1 MEFRDY
7 AATETSAL
15 LGRLLSAQADGAAQ
29 QLRALREALDAAA
42 RAAETA
48 TGSVS
53 AGAQKEIET
62 LAAKLGAAAAAE
74 LQRVEQEAQS
84 GLETAR
90 ADLKAHLA
98 ENRKLAAA
106 LAEAKAQEE
115 KLRDAVQRETER
127 ADTADRDLDAT
138 IEAHKQVDAAR
149 IEAETA
155 QRQEAQ
161 ARAALETELRDL
173 RGLLESTRTEA
184 SRLSDQLE
192 SEGAQNAIIA
202 AEREAAAAEC
212 VALTAQLA
220 AATKQFESVTVQF
233 EAASLQHRNAIA
245 ELEAVTA
252 ERDEIRE
259 RVQQLEAV
267 TAERDEIR
275 GRLQELEA
283 VSTERDESRAR
294 VQALEDEQAARDD
307 HARQLEARLSDS
319 LSSEAGLRDQAET
332 SAAELE
338 RARAEVTALSDQAER
353 LTSLIDA
360 AVRAMDD
367 LARATTVA
375 DLLASLVKQLATA
388 FPRVALFRV
397 KGNHV
402 EGEHQL
408 GFDMKADVSKLMI
421 PLNMD
426 SLITRA
432 ATTGVAAQL
441 TGAELAGSNHS
452 PFGETPATAIA
463 LPIGFQD
470 ETLAVAYLES
480 DHAAS
485 EEGLAAHEAIT
496 SFATLLVRHT
506 AALVTRLSQELK
518 MLAELREYATM
529 LLQEADQ
536 MYAADVEAGRNEAER
551 RRRLQETIDCAR
563 QLYAQRAALEGAAAA
578 TLLDEQIAI
587 QAASATPFAHE
598 LAAVAGLDV
607 QQQQSRRTA
616 S

>member
-15 LGRLLSAQADGAAQ
+15 LGRLLSAQADGAVQ
-29 QLRALREALDAAA
+29 HLRILREALDAAA
-42 RAAETA
+42 RAAEATA
-48 TGSVS
+48 
-53 AGAQKEIET
+53 AEAPRAAQKEIEA
-62 LAAKLGAAAAAE
+62 LAAKLGGAAAADRE
-74 LQRVEQEAQS
+74 RVEQDAQA

-98 ENRKLAAA
+98 ENKKLLAA
-106 LAEAKAQEE
+106 LAEAKEQEE
-115 KLRDAVQRETER
+115 NLRAAVQRETER

-155 QRQEAQ
+155 QRKEAH

-192 SEGAQNAIIA
+192 SEGAQNAVLA

-220 AATKQFESVTVQF
+220 AATNQFQDKSTQLD
-233 EAASLQHRNAIA
+233 AAAAQYKSAKA
-245 ELEAVTA
+245 KLEAVTA
-252 ERDEIRE
+252 E
-259 RVQQLEAV
+259 LEETRTRMQALEQDQSV
-267 TAERDEIR
+267 RHATLDAMTV
-275 GRLQELEA
+275 ELGEA
-283 VSTERDESRAR
+283 RAR
-294 VQALEDEQAARDD
+294 VQALEQDRSAKDEEI
-307 HARQLEARLSDS
+307 RQLEGRLAER
-319 LSSEAGLRDQAET
+319 LGSEANLRDQAVST
-332 SAAELE
+332 AAELDL
-338 RARAEVTALSDQAER
+338 ARAEVAAISGRTAR
-353 LTSLIDA
+353 LTTMFDA
-360 AVRAMDD
+360 SVAAFDE
-367 LARATTVA
+367 LGKAGNVA
-375 DLLASLVKQLATA
+375 DLLASLVKQLATH

-408 GFDMKADVSKLMI
+408 GFDMKADVAKLMI
-421 PLNMD
+421 PLNVD

-432 ATTGVAAQL
+432 ATSGAAAQL
-441 TGAELAGSNHS
+441 TGAEKAGGIHS
-452 PFGETPATAIA
+452 PFGETPATALA

-480 DHAAS
+480 DDAAADDGHAAR
-485 EEGLAAHEAIT
+485 EAGAA
-496 SFATLLVRHT
+496 FATLLVRHT
-506 AALVTRLSQELK
+506 AVLVTRLSQELK
-518 MLAELREYATM
+518 MLAELREYASM

-536 MYAADVEAGRNEAER
+536 MYTADVEAGKSDTDR

-587 QAASATPFAHE
+587 QAASATPFARE
-598 LAAVAGLDV
+598 LASVAGLD
-607 QQQQSRRTA
+607 QAEQSRRTA